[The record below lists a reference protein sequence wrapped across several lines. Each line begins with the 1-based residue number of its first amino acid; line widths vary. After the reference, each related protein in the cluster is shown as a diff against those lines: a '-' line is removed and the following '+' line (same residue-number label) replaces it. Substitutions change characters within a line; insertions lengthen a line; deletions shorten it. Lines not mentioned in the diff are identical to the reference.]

1 MIVANGTIDSKYV
14 NLYSYQGKKIGIPIF
29 QRFYDWKEAQIVQL
43 KTDILDIIDDKT
55 KQFYFLDFIYYE
67 DDESGKIMLA
77 DGQQRIVTINNLI
90 KAIKDVAVEKGIS
103 ISDINYFDISYDII
117 ANDEKYKIHFGK
129 YATAPF
135 KVIYLK
141 LKEFVESNISRIEDI
156 IDVIKNNIYVYMKK
170 CANADDAF
178 EIFQQIN
185 TGGKPLTKDEV
196 IKTALDQYCK
206 VYGIKIDTSKMK
218 EVRQSIVSYY
228 KLKKNEPDKKFDNM
242 AIITFLKDYITKDKM
257 AFQDFV
263 DTISLLNKLDDN
275 PIKYV
280 INYINRLTLLDVL
293 NILAMKKI
301 DTNIQKDY
309 MTKLMMPLCMMSVSL
324 TLNNSS
330 PTSFRYLLT
339 EVIQKIK
346 DDVSVDDINFFLI
359 EYINKD
365 PVTWKISFKDFC
377 DKLGAV
383 ETPRGVKKGLMILDI
398 IDKNVSGKVT
408 VPLINLEHVYP
419 QRPDHEWA
427 KNGWPSH
434 ELFQRPIIDNI
445 GNYLLL
451 CETVNK
457 SVQNQYITHK
467 VAAYKAIIA
476 KDKLLQTPINTLD
489 FDRFE
494 KEGQSYVTE
503 RQKDIATR
511 IRDELPLGKVLILP
525 PTK

>member
-1 MIVANGTIDSKYV
+1 MIVDKGTVDSEYV
-14 NLYSYQGKKIGIPIF
+14 NLYSFQNKKIGIPIF

-43 KTDILDIIDDKT
+43 KTDILDIINDKE
-55 KQFYFLDFIYYE
+55 KHFYFLDFIYYE
-67 DDESGKIMLA
+67 DVDSGKIMLA

-90 KAIKDVAVEKGIS
+90 KAIKDVADEKKIT
-103 ISDINYFDISYDII
+103 ISDIQYFDIGYDII
-117 ANDEKYKIHFGK
+117 ANNEKYETHFKK

-135 KVIYLK
+135 KAIYLK
-141 LKEFVESNISRIEDI
+141 LKEFVELNIDRIEDI

-228 KLKKNEPDKKFDNM
+228 KLKKDEPDKKFDNM
-242 AIITFLKDYITKDKM
+242 AIITFLKDYITKDKVS
-257 AFQDFV
+257 FQDFV

-339 EVIQKIK
+339 DVVQKIK
-346 DDVSVDDINFFLI
+346 DNTSVDDINYFLI

-365 PVTWKISFKDFC
+365 PVTWKISFEDFC
-377 DKLGAV
+377 KKLGAA

-427 KNGWPSH
+427 KNGWPSSTT
-434 ELFQRPIIDNI
+434 LQGPIIENI

-451 CETVNK
+451 CETANK

-467 VAAYKAIIA
+467 VVAYKTIIA

-489 FDRFE
+489 FDKFE
-494 KEGQSYVTE
+494 KAGQSYIFE
-503 RQKDIATR
+503 RQKEIAAR
-511 IRDELPLGKVLILP
+511 IRDELPLGKVLISAP
-525 PTK
+525 IK